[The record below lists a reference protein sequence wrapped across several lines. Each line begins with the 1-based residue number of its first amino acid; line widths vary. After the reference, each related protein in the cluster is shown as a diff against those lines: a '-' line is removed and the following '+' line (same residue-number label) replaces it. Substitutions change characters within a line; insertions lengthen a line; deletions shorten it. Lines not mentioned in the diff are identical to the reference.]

1 MFMVRPGQDYP
12 PMNPLGQPVQG
23 LEAIL
28 MPLQGI
34 QGPLQQIVDEMPG
47 QINSYVDEEIQ
58 RRMDDMK
65 TTPSPTPTPTDP
77 YEPGGPLGPPQNP
90 FQDPSPFPMP
100 RPFPGIGGGRPFPFP
115 MPRPGGLGFADG
127 LPKFLLD
134 RLRGRQRMGQGSYQ
148 IPRPIAGL
156 PSIFG

>member
-1 MFMVRPGQDYP
+1 MTTMMPDIFGNYGPDPMLTQRP
-12 PMNPLGQPVQG
+12 QG

-58 RRMDDMK
+58 RRMDEMK
-65 TTPSPTPTPTDP
+65 STPSPTPTPTDP
-77 YEPGGPLGPPQNP
+77 VGPPQDP
-90 FQDPSPFPMP
+90 FKEPFPMP
-100 RPFPGIGGGRPFPFP
+100 RPFPGIGGMPVFGRPAQPGIF
-115 MPRPGGLGFADG
+115 GGL
-127 LPKFLLD
+127 PPFLLNK
-134 RLRGRQRMGQGSYQ
+134 LRGRQRMGQRAYQ
-148 IPRPIAGL
+148 IPEAIAGL

>member
-1 MFMVRPGQDYP
+1 MTTMMPNIFGNYGPD
-12 PMNPLGQPVQG
+12 PMLQQSPQG
-23 LEAIL
+23 LESIL

-34 QGPLQQIVDEMPG
+34 QGPLQQIVSEMPG

-58 RRMDDMK
+58 RRMDEMK

-77 YEPGGPLGPPQNP
+77 VGPPQDP
-90 FQDPSPFPMP
+90 FQPPMP
-100 RPFPGIGGGRPFPFP
+100 GPFPFP
-115 MPRPGGLGFADG
+115 KDLGSMPVFGGPAKSGGIFGGL
-127 LPKFLLD
+127 PPFLLD
-134 RLRGRQRMGQGSYQ
+134 RLRGRQRFGQGSYQ

>member
-1 MFMVRPGQDYP
+1 MPDIFGNYGPDPMLQQRP
-12 PMNPLGQPVQG
+12 QG

-47 QINSYVDEEIQ
+47 QISSYVDEEIQ
-58 RRMDDMK
+58 RRMDEMK
-65 TTPSPTPTPTDP
+65 STPSPTPTPTDP
-77 YEPGGPLGPPQNP
+77 VGPPQDP
-90 FQDPSPFPMP
+90 FKEPFPMP
-100 RPFPGIGGGRPFPFP
+100 RPFPGIGGMPVFGRP
-115 MPRPGGLGFADG
+115 PRGIFGG

-134 RLRGRQRMGQGSYQ
+134 RIGRRQGMDRAYQ

>member
-1 MFMVRPGQDYP
+1 MTTMMPDIFGNYGPDPMLTQRP
-12 PMNPLGQPVQG
+12 QG
-23 LEAIL
+23 LDAIL

-58 RRMDDMK
+58 RRMDEMK
-65 TTPSPTPTPTDP
+65 STPSPAPTPTDP
-77 YEPGGPLGPPQNP
+77 VGPPQDP
-90 FQDPSPFPMP
+90 FQTPLPFPFPMP
-100 RPFPGIGGGRPFPFP
+100 RPFPGMGRPA
-115 MPRPGGLGFADG
+115 PGIFGG

-134 RLRGRQRMGQGSYQ
+134 RIGRRQGIDRAYQ
-148 IPRPIAGL
+148 IPKAIAGL

>member
-1 MFMVRPGQDYP
+1 MYVVPPGQDYP
-12 PMNPLGQPVQG
+12 PMNPLGQPLQG
-23 LEAIL
+23 LDAIL

-58 RRMDDMK
+58 RRMDEMK
-65 TTPSPTPTPTDP
+65 STPSPTPTPTDP
-77 YEPGGPLGPPQNP
+77 VGPPQDP
-90 FQDPSPFPMP
+90 FQTPM
-100 RPFPGIGGGRPFPFP
+100 PFPFP
-115 MPRPGGLGFADG
+115 RPRPSNPFIFPKDPGIGAPPPGIFGG

-134 RLRGRQRMGQGSYQ
+134 RIGRRQGIDRAYQ

>member
-1 MFMVRPGQDYP
+1 MTTFAPGMTGPD
-12 PMNPLGQPVQG
+12 PMLQQSPQG
-23 LEAIL
+23 LDAIL

-58 RRMDDMK
+58 RRMDEMRS
-65 TTPSPTPTPTDP
+65 TPSPAPTPTDP
-77 YEPGGPLGPPQNP
+77 VGPPQDP
-90 FQDPSPFPMP
+90 FQTPMPFPFPMP
-100 RPFPGIGGGRPFPFP
+100 RPFPVFGRPAQGIF
-115 MPRPGGLGFADG
+115 GGL
-127 LPKFLLD
+127 PPFLLD

-148 IPRPIAGL
+148 IPKAIAGL

>member
-1 MFMVRPGQDYP
+1 MTTMMPDIFGNYGPDPMLQQRP
-12 PMNPLGQPVQG
+12 QG

-47 QINSYVDEEIQ
+47 QISSYVDEEIQ
-58 RRMDDMK
+58 RRMDEMK
-65 TTPSPTPTPTDP
+65 STPSPAPTPTDP
-77 YEPGGPLGPPQNP
+77 VGPPQDP
-90 FQDPSPFPMP
+90 FKEPFPMP
-100 RPFPGIGGGRPFPFP
+100 RPFPGIGGMPVFGRPAQGIF
-115 MPRPGGLGFADG
+115 GGL
-127 LPKFLLD
+127 PPFLLD
-134 RLRGRQRMGQGSYQ
+134 RLRGRQRMGQGPYQ

>member
-1 MFMVRPGQDYP
+1 MTTFANGMTGPDPMLMQRP
-12 PMNPLGQPVQG
+12 QG

-34 QGPLQQIVDEMPG
+34 QGPLQQIVDEMPS

-58 RRMDDMK
+58 RRMDEMK

-77 YEPGGPLGPPQNP
+77 VGPPQDP

-100 RPFPGIGGGRPFPFP
+100 KLPRPFPDMGGRPFLG
-115 MPRPGGLGFADG
+115 RPAQPGIFGGL
-127 LPKFLLD
+127 PPFLLE
-134 RLRGRQRMGQGSYQ
+134 RLRGRQRFGQGSYQ

>member
-12 PMNPLGQPVQG
+12 PMNPLGQPLQG
-23 LEAIL
+23 LDAIL

-58 RRMDDMK
+58 RRMDEMK
-65 TTPSPTPTPTDP
+65 STPSPAPTPTDP
-77 YEPGGPLGPPQNP
+77 VGPPQDP
-90 FQDPSPFPMP
+90 FQPPMP
-100 RPFPGIGGGRPFPFP
+100 RPFPGMGRPA
-115 MPRPGGLGFADG
+115 PGIFGG

-134 RLRGRQRMGQGSYQ
+134 RIGRRQGIDRAYQ
-148 IPRPIAGL
+148 IPKAIAGL

>member
-1 MFMVRPGQDYP
+1 MMPDIFGNYGPDPMLQQRP
-12 PMNPLGQPVQG
+12 QG
-23 LEAIL
+23 LDAIL

-58 RRMDDMK
+58 RRMDEMK
-65 TTPSPTPTPTDP
+65 STPSPAPTPTDP
-77 YEPGGPLGPPQNP
+77 VGPPQDP
-90 FQDPSPFPMP
+90 FQPPMP
-100 RPFPGIGGGRPFPFP
+100 RPFPGIGGMPVFGRPAQPGIF
-115 MPRPGGLGFADG
+115 GGL
-127 LPKFLLD
+127 PPFLLD
-134 RLRGRQRMGQGSYQ
+134 RLRGRQRMGQGPYQ

>member
-1 MFMVRPGQDYP
+1 MTTMMPDIFGNYGPDPMLTQRP
-12 PMNPLGQPVQG
+12 QG

-58 RRMDDMK
+58 RRMDEMK

-77 YEPGGPLGPPQNP
+77 VGPPQDP
-90 FQDPSPFPMP
+90 FQTPM
-100 RPFPGIGGGRPFPFP
+100 PFPFP
-115 MPRPGGLGFADG
+115 FPIGGMPGFGRPPPRYLWRITAI
-127 LPKFLLD
+127 LLD
-134 RLRGRQRMGQGSYQ
+134 RLRGRQRMGQGAYQ
-148 IPRPIAGL
+148 IPKAIAGL

>member
-1 MFMVRPGQDYP
+1 MTTFANGMTGPDPMLMQRP
-12 PMNPLGQPVQG
+12 QG

-34 QGPLQQIVDEMPG
+34 QGPLQQIVSEMPG

-58 RRMDDMK
+58 RRMDEMK

-77 YEPGGPLGPPQNP
+77 VGPPQDP

-100 RPFPGIGGGRPFPFP
+100 RPFPGIGGGRPFP
-115 MPRPGGLGFADG
+115 MPRPGGFPGIFGG
-127 LPKFLLD
+127 LPPFLLD
-134 RLRGRQRMGQGSYQ
+134 RLRGRQRMGQGPYQ

-156 PSIFG
+156 PSIFR

>member
-1 MFMVRPGQDYP
+1 MTTMMPDIFGNYGPDPMLQQRP
-12 PMNPLGQPVQG
+12 QG
-23 LEAIL
+23 LDAIL

-58 RRMDDMK
+58 RRMDEMK
-65 TTPSPTPTPTDP
+65 STPSPAPTPTDP
-77 YEPGGPLGPPQNP
+77 VGPPQNP
-90 FQDPSPFPMP
+90 FQPPMPRPFPFPMP
-100 RPFPGIGGGRPFPFP
+100 RPFPGMGRPA
-115 MPRPGGLGFADG
+115 PGIFGG

-134 RLRGRQRMGQGSYQ
+134 RIGRRQGIDRAYQ
-148 IPRPIAGL
+148 IPKPIAGL

>member
-1 MFMVRPGQDYP
+1 MTTFAPGMTGPELQAVYDPMLQQRP
-12 PMNPLGQPVQG
+12 QG

-34 QGPLQQIVDEMPG
+34 QGPLQQIVSEMPG

-58 RRMDDMK
+58 RRMDEMRS
-65 TTPSPTPTPTDP
+65 TPSPAPTPTDP
-77 YEPGGPLGPPQNP
+77 VGPPQDP
-90 FQDPSPFPMP
+90 FQDPSPFPFPMP
-100 RPFPGIGGGRPFPFP
+100 RPFPGMGGGKRPFPGIF
-115 MPRPGGLGFADG
+115 GGL
-127 LPKFLLD
+127 PPFLLD
-134 RLRGRQRMGQGSYQ
+134 RFRGGQRMGQGSYQ

>member
-1 MFMVRPGQDYP
+1 MTTMMPDIFGNYGPD
-12 PMNPLGQPVQG
+12 PMLQQSPQG
-23 LEAIL
+23 LESIL

-77 YEPGGPLGPPQNP
+77 VGPPQDP
-90 FQDPSPFPMP
+90 FQPPMP
-100 RPFPGIGGGRPFPFP
+100 GPFPFP
-115 MPRPGGLGFADG
+115 KDLGSMPVFGGPAKLGGIFGGL
-127 LPKFLLD
+127 PPSILD
-134 RLRGRQRMGQGSYQ
+134 RLRGRQRFGQGSYQ

-156 PSIFG
+156 PSIFR

>member
-1 MFMVRPGQDYP
+1 MTTMMPDIFGNYGPDPMLTQRP
-12 PMNPLGQPVQG
+12 QG
-23 LEAIL
+23 LDAIL

-58 RRMDDMK
+58 RRMDEMK
-65 TTPSPTPTPTDP
+65 STPSPAPTPTDP
-77 YEPGGPLGPPQNP
+77 VGPPQDP
-90 FQDPSPFPMP
+90 FKEPFPFPMP
-100 RPFPGIGGGRPFPFP
+100 RPFPVFGRPA
-115 MPRPGGLGFADG
+115 PGIFGG

-134 RLRGRQRMGQGSYQ
+134 RIGRRQGMDSRQGIDRAYQ
-148 IPRPIAGL
+148 IPKAIAGL

>member
-1 MFMVRPGQDYP
+1 MTTFANGMTGPDPMLMQRP
-12 PMNPLGQPVQG
+12 QG

-34 QGPLQQIVDEMPG
+34 QGPLQQIVSEMPG

-58 RRMDDMK
+58 RRMDEMK

-77 YEPGGPLGPPQNP
+77 VGPPQDP

-100 RPFPGIGGGRPFPFP
+100 RPFPGIGGGRPFP
-115 MPRPGGLGFADG
+115 MPRPGGFPGIFGG
-127 LPKFLLD
+127 LPPSILD
-134 RLRGRQRMGQGSYQ
+134 RLRRRQGEYREVSPYQ

>member
-1 MFMVRPGQDYP
+1 MTTFAPGMTGPELQAVYDPMLQQRP
-12 PMNPLGQPVQG
+12 QG

-34 QGPLQQIVDEMPG
+34 QGPLQQIVSEMPG

-58 RRMDDMK
+58 RRMDEIRS
-65 TTPSPTPTPTDP
+65 TPSPAPTPTDP
-77 YEPGGPLGPPQNP
+77 VGPPQDP
-90 FQDPSPFPMP
+90 FQDPSPFPFPMP
-100 RPFPGIGGGRPFPFP
+100 RPFPGMGSGKRPFPGIF
-115 MPRPGGLGFADG
+115 GGL
-127 LPKFLLD
+127 PPFLLD
-134 RLRGRQRMGQGSYQ
+134 RFRGGQRMGQGSYQ

>member
-1 MFMVRPGQDYP
+1 MYMAQPGQDYP

-34 QGPLQQIVDEMPG
+34 QGPLQQIVSEMPG

-58 RRMDDMK
+58 RRMDEMK

-77 YEPGGPLGPPQNP
+77 VGPPQDP

-100 RPFPGIGGGRPFPFP
+100 RPFPGIGGGRPFP
-115 MPRPGGLGFADG
+115 MPRPGGFPGIFGG
-127 LPKFLLD
+127 LPPSILD
-134 RLRGRQRMGQGSYQ
+134 RLRRRQGEYREVSPYK

-156 PSIFG
+156 PSIFR

>member
-1 MFMVRPGQDYP
+1 MTTMMPDIFGNYGPDPMLTQRP
-12 PMNPLGQPVQG
+12 QG
-23 LEAIL
+23 LDAIL

-58 RRMDDMK
+58 RRMDEMK
-65 TTPSPTPTPTDP
+65 STPSPAPTPTDP
-77 YEPGGPLGPPQNP
+77 VGPPQDP
-90 FQDPSPFPMP
+90 FKEPFPFPMP
-100 RPFPGIGGGRPFPFP
+100 RPFPVFGRPA
-115 MPRPGGLGFADG
+115 PGIFGG

-134 RLRGRQRMGQGSYQ
+134 RIGRRQGMDPRQGIDRAYQ
-148 IPRPIAGL
+148 IPKAIAGL

>member
-1 MFMVRPGQDYP
+1 MTTFANGMTGPDPMLMQRP
-12 PMNPLGQPVQG
+12 QG

-34 QGPLQQIVDEMPG
+34 QGPLQQIVSEMPG

-58 RRMDDMK
+58 RRMDEMK

-77 YEPGGPLGPPQNP
+77 VGPPQ
-90 FQDPSPFPMP
+90 D
-100 RPFPGIGGGRPFPFP
+100 PFPGIGGGRPFP
-115 MPRPGGLGFADG
+115 MPRPGGFPGIFGG
-127 LPKFLLD
+127 LPPSILD
-134 RLRGRQRMGQGSYQ
+134 NLRRRQRQFGQGSYQ

>member
-1 MFMVRPGQDYP
+1 MTTMMPDIFGNYGPDPMLTQRP
-12 PMNPLGQPVQG
+12 QG
-23 LEAIL
+23 LDAIL

-58 RRMDDMK
+58 RRMDEMK
-65 TTPSPTPTPTDP
+65 STPSPAPTPTDP
-77 YEPGGPLGPPQNP
+77 VGPPQDP
-90 FQDPSPFPMP
+90 FQTPMPFPFPMP
-100 RPFPGIGGGRPFPFP
+100 RPFPGMGRPA
-115 MPRPGGLGFADG
+115 PGIFGG

-134 RLRGRQRMGQGSYQ
+134 RIGRRQGIDRAYQ
-148 IPRPIAGL
+148 IPKAIAGL

>member
-1 MFMVRPGQDYP
+1 MLFVPPGQDYP
-12 PMNPLGQPVQG
+12 PMNPLGQPLQG

-58 RRMDDMK
+58 RRRDEMK
-65 TTPSPTPTPTDP
+65 STPSPAPTPTDP
-77 YEPGGPLGPPQNP
+77 VGPPQDP
-90 FQDPSPFPMP
+90 FQPPMPFPFPMP
-100 RPFPGIGGGRPFPFP
+100 RPFPGMGGRPVFG
-115 MPRPGGLGFADG
+115 RPAPGIFGG

-134 RLRGRQRMGQGSYQ
+134 RIGRRQGMDPRQGIDRAYQ
-148 IPRPIAGL
+148 IPKAIAGL

>member
-1 MFMVRPGQDYP
+1 MTTFAPGMTGPDPMLMQRP
-12 PMNPLGQPVQG
+12 QG

-34 QGPLQQIVDEMPG
+34 QGPLQQIVSEMPG

-58 RRMDDMK
+58 RRMDEMK

-77 YEPGGPLGPPQNP
+77 EGPPQDP
-90 FQDPSPFPMP
+90 FQPPMP
-100 RPFPGIGGGRPFPFP
+100 GPFPFP
-115 MPRPGGLGFADG
+115 KDLGSMPVFGGPAKSGGIFGGL
-127 LPKFLLD
+127 PPFLLD
-134 RLRGRQRMGQGSYQ
+134 RLRKGQRGGQRFGQGSYQ

>member
-34 QGPLQQIVDEMPG
+34 QGPLQQIVSEMPG

-58 RRMDDMK
+58 RRMDEMK

-77 YEPGGPLGPPQNP
+77 VGPPQDP
-90 FQDPSPFPMP
+90 FQD
-100 RPFPGIGGGRPFPFP
+100 PFPFP
-115 MPRPGGLGFADG
+115 MPRPSNPFIFPKDPGIGAPPPGIFGGL
-127 LPKFLLD
+127 PPFLLD
-134 RLRGRQRMGQGSYQ
+134 RLRGRQRMGQGPYQ

>member
-1 MFMVRPGQDYP
+1 MTTFANGMTGPDPMLMQRP
-12 PMNPLGQPVQG
+12 QG

-34 QGPLQQIVDEMPG
+34 QGPLQQIVSEMPG

-58 RRMDDMK
+58 RRMDEMK

-77 YEPGGPLGPPQNP
+77 YEPGGALGPPQDP
-90 FQDPSPFPMP
+90 FQD
-100 RPFPGIGGGRPFPFP
+100 PFPFP
-115 MPRPGGLGFADG
+115 MPRPGGGRPFPMPRPGGFPGIFGG
-127 LPKFLLD
+127 LPPSILD
-134 RLRGRQRMGQGSYQ
+134 NLRRRQRQFGQGSYQ

>member
-1 MFMVRPGQDYP
+1 MTTMMPDIFGNYGPDPMLQQRP
-12 PMNPLGQPVQG
+12 QG
-23 LEAIL
+23 LDAIL

-58 RRMDDMK
+58 RRMDEMK
-65 TTPSPTPTPTDP
+65 STPSPAPTPTDP
-77 YEPGGPLGPPQNP
+77 VGPPQDP
-90 FQDPSPFPMP
+90 FQTPMPFPFPMP
-100 RPFPGIGGGRPFPFP
+100 RPFPGMGRPA
-115 MPRPGGLGFADG
+115 PGIFGG

-134 RLRGRQRMGQGSYQ
+134 RIGRRQGIDRAYQ
-148 IPRPIAGL
+148 IPKAIAGL

>member
-1 MFMVRPGQDYP
+1 MTTMMPNIFGNYGPD
-12 PMNPLGQPVQG
+12 PMLQQSPQG
-23 LEAIL
+23 LESIL

-34 QGPLQQIVDEMPG
+34 QGPLQQIVSEMPG

-58 RRMDDMK
+58 RRMDEMK

-77 YEPGGPLGPPQNP
+77 VGPPQDP
-90 FQDPSPFPMP
+90 FQDPSPFPIP
-100 RPFPGIGGGRPFPFP
+100 P
-115 MPRPGGLGFADG
+115 
-127 LPKFLLD
+127 FLLD
-134 RLRGRQRMGQGSYQ
+134 RLRGRQRFGQGSYQ

>member
-23 LEAIL
+23 LESIL

-58 RRMDDMK
+58 RRMDEMK

-77 YEPGGPLGPPQNP
+77 VGPPQDP
-90 FQDPSPFPMP
+90 FQDPSPFPGM
-100 RPFPGIGGGRPFPFP
+100 GGRPVFG
-115 MPRPGGLGFADG
+115 RPSPGIFGGL
-127 LPKFLLD
+127 PPFLLD
-134 RLRGRQRMGQGSYQ
+134 RLRGRQRMGQGPYQ